1 MGYDVYGLNPKEN
14 TPKPEILATGEPW
27 EMEEEDR
34 QKWYEASDK
43 WEKENPGIYFRNN
56 VWWWR
61 PLWNYV
67 CEVCEDVM
75 SNEDMNA
82 GCSNSGYKISEST
95 VDRMVEKLVVEI
107 ALDNHKK
114 HEEAYM
120 EEIKNLPKEE
130 CTICEGTGKRKEPP
144 LVGAGKL
151 RCNGCSGTGEKE
163 AWESHYPFSAKNV
176 EEFLSFLSES
186 GGIQIC

>member
-1 MGYDVYGLNPKEN
+1 MGFDIYGLKPKEN
-14 TPKPEILATGEPW
+14 TPRPAILNGEPW
-27 EMEEEDR
+27 KMEEDER
-34 QKWYEASDK
+34 KEYFEASDK
-43 WEKENPGIYFRNN
+43 WEEENPGSYFRNN

-75 SNEDMNA
+75 SMDDMEA
-82 GCSNSGYKISEST
+82 GDSNSGNQISEAT

-120 EEIKNLPKEE
+120 ERIKNLPKEDCNICDATGKRKDPPDTGAGDIE
-130 CTICEGTGKRKEPP
+130 CTGCGGTGKR
-144 LVGAGKL
+144 
-151 RCNGCSGTGEKE
+151 
-163 AWESHYPFSAKNV
+163 ESWNASYPFSAKNV
-176 EEFLSFLSES
+176 EEFVNFLSES
-186 GGIQIC
+186 GGIEIL